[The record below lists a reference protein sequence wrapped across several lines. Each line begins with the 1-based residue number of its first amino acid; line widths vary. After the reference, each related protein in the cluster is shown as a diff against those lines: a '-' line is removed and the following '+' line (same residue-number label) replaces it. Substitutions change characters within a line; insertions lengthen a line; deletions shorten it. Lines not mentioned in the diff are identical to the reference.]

1 MRYVKPLSLFQDVLM
16 AHTKKKSRLLGLDV
30 KTNIDSMAPDLQSLM
45 SLPFSLLFS
54 CFLVYVQVS
63 EFLLLGFVVGCPL
76 DRFRSPNCD
85 AVQMKVFID
94 ELSKTGKLEG
104 VCYTYWEETFTSKN
118 VELLL
123 QPLTLHPVVAKTIMD
138 KFAAMGIL
146 QGYLDYAN
154 KKQRSES
161 SE

>member
-1 MRYVKPLSLFQDVLM
+1 MRMLPLASRRAAPYAASNEDIAIALSLP
-16 AHTKKKSRLLGLDV
+16 GLE
-30 KTNIDSMAPDLQSLM
+30 SSEL
-45 SLPFSLLFS
+45 
-54 CFLVYVQVS
+54 VS

-76 DRFRSPNCD
+76 DRFRSPNRD